1 MDPAPCCQA
10 VARGQQ
16 CPEGTA
22 RAPSLAAMNQPRDPT
37 SRFLSQ
43 TPGPRLG
50 GGGQERAA
58 LGGSRGGKGGHLE
71 GRARCPLA
79 ASLHD
84 GERLVCS
91 NWKSSGYNTS
101 FSKRSPKQSC
111 SGKAAFHRTSF
122 GHTALRRTLS
132 SSPPAALWSG
142 CPALPSAAHLLPG
155 LVLGTTCSS
164 VSLRGQT
171 PVSPATEGFP
181 GRGLGQGAWA
191 TLTPASRHSAPH
203 GLCPVLGGP
212 SPSAAPAQG
221 AQHTEPACPPTGLP
235 GPSKWLCNLNP
246 LGLASQRPSCEPAS
260 CALHPAHLSMPFTTW
275 SQRHCCPC
283 KP

>member
-79 ASLHD
+79 VSLRD

-101 FSKRSPKQSC
+101 FSKLSPKQSC

-132 SSPPAALWSG
+132 SSPPAARSARPWPCG
-142 CPALPSAAHLLPG
+142 PAALPCPRRL
-155 LVLGTTCSS
+155 TCSLAWS
-164 VSLRGQT
+164 WA
-171 PVSPATEGFP
+171 PPAP
-181 GRGLGQGAWA
+181 
-191 TLTPASRHSAPH
+191 
-203 GLCPVLGGP
+203 LCP
-212 SPSAAPAQG
+212 
-221 AQHTEPACPPTGLP
+221 
-235 GPSKWLCNLNP
+235 
-246 LGLASQRPSCEPAS
+246 
-260 CALHPAHLSMPFTTW
+260 
-275 SQRHCCPC
+275 
-283 KP
+283 